1 FAGPLS
7 PVVGQGIGLALA
19 GAALSGLAIALFSS
33 VPGMASGNQDV
44 PAAIMAVTAAAIV
57 AAMPTGT
64 GLQEAFVTVAVAT
77 GVTTLLTGLL
87 FWILGRFRLGS
98 LVRFIPFPVLGGFLA
113 GTGWL
118 LMHGAIGFMAGTV
131 PPLASLGQL
140 FQPDQL
146 LRCLL
151 GVLLSLL
158 ILVILRRTP
167 SALALP
173 LTVMGA
179 AGLFLL
185 VVAFSGD
192 GLAGASAGGWL
203 LGPFPSGRLWPS
215 VTPAD
220 FDMVHWP
227 AVAVQVTNV
236 ATIGLMSTVALLL
249 NASGLEL
256 AT

>member
-1 FAGPLS
+1 
-7 PVVGQGIGLALA
+7 
-19 GAALSGLAIALFSS
+19 
-33 VPGMASGNQDV
+33 
-44 PAAIMAVTAAAIV
+44 
-57 AAMPTGT
+57 
-64 GLQEAFVTVAVAT
+64 
-77 GVTTLLTGLL
+77 
-87 FWILGRFRLGS
+87 
-98 LVRFIPFPVLGGFLA
+98 
-113 GTGWL
+113 
-118 LMHGAIGFMAGTV
+118 MHGAIGFMAGTV

-146 LRCLL
+146 LRWLP
-151 GVLLSLL
+151 GVLLALL
-158 ILVILRRTP
+158 IVVILRRTT

-173 LTVMGA
+173 LTVLGA
-179 AGLFLL
+179 TGLFHL

-192 GLAGASAGGWL
+192 GLAGDSAGGWL
-203 LGPFPSGRLWPS
+203 LGPFPSGRLLPS

-256 AT
+256 ATRSEVNFDRELQAAG